1 MKLNIQ
7 LFASGIIDNFQPV
20 KGTSSA
26 TLQGKIDWSS
36 VGDVTNNQS
45 TVTTVLWMRRT
56 DNYTSSPTYGK
67 DWKGTVKVGSNATH
81 EFKGFSS
88 SVSVGSN
95 WVKLATYTDV
105 IKHNTDGTCSIEIS
119 GSVTGP
125 SGTSLASATSRGS
138 KTVELDKLHKV
149 PDNVQYTITEKNQK
163 LINAGIGN
171 NVFVKDLSIKSF
183 NISGTTYDGATIK
196 EYAIFNR
203 LNVFS
208 TTTLPVIVDLTQNE
222 LQTDMTYVTQIPIF
236 AQLVDTFETAG
247 YSTTDL
253 YEYVQYNKI
262 KLVETST
269 TTKRN
274 GQTSGKVKLNINGN
288 LYNGI
293 VGNVDQSTY
302 KPIVKYKFWQT
313 GTEEPISY
321 DYEIPSDNITIENG
335 VFSVSNY
342 EIGSSVE
349 TDINWFNPENAYK
362 VKVFVG
368 DNFTNYES
376 QEKSIAVG
384 EATWTEYKDRVDFK
398 NATIKGAKVSSSI
411 VSPTTPTKG
420 EEVWI
425 QTRENLFNKDTI
437 TTDTFVGET
446 GALLTDSNVWNL
458 SDYIAVEPNE
468 NYTYRGIA
476 TVGTRPHFCFYDVD
490 KNFVSSIK
498 QETGINTITIPNNVH
513 YIRCSVYDND
523 INSFRFEHCTS
534 DEVVDK
540 AILIK
545 KSDGSY
551 EEFGDNQQYTSV
563 ETRIGTWI
571 DGSPIYRKVIP
582 FKFSASANQVSVAHN
597 ITNLN
602 YAIKVYGFIPTAAEG
617 RFIPQFYYTMV
628 QNYAITPYFVS
639 STAINVYY
647 GDYAKNQLDGAN
659 PYLIIE
665 YTKKTD

>member
-1 MKLNIQ
+1 M
-7 LFASGIIDNFQPV
+7 ASGIIDNFQPV

-26 TLQGKIDWSS
+26 TIQGKIDWSS
-36 VGDVTNNQS
+36 VGDAAKNESV
-45 TVTTVLWMRRT
+45 VTTVLWVRRT

-67 DWKGTVKVGSNATH
+67 DWKGTVKVGSNTEH
-81 EFKGFSS
+81 KFTGFSS
-88 SVSVGSN
+88 SVSVASN

-105 IKHNTDGTCSIEIS
+105 IKHNTDGTCSITIS

-125 SGTSLASATSRGS
+125 SGTSLSSATSSGS
-138 KTVELDKLHKV
+138 KTVELDRLHKI
-149 PDNVQYTITEKNQK
+149 PDNIQYTMIETNQK
-163 LINAGIGN
+163 LIAAGISN
-171 NVFVKDLSIKSF
+171 DVFVKGLSVKSF
-183 NISGTTYDGATIK
+183 DISGNTYDGATIK
-196 EYAIFNR
+196 EYAVFNR
-203 LNVFS
+203 LNAFGS
-208 TTTLPVIVDLTQNE
+208 SSLPLILDLSKYE
-222 LQTDMTYVTQIPIF
+222 LQTDLTYVSKIPIM
-236 AQLVDTFETAG
+236 AQLIDSFDTAG
-247 YSTTDL
+247 YSETIL
-253 YEYVQYNKI
+253 YDYIQYSKVNLI
-262 KLVETST
+262 ETST
-269 TTKRN
+269 TAKRN
-274 GQTSGKVKLNINGN
+274 GQTSGKVKLNVSGN
-288 LYNGI
+288 FFNGI
-293 VGNVDQSTY
+293 VGNIDQTSY
-302 KPIVKYKFWQT
+302 KPIVKYKFWKLNDP
-313 GTEEPISY
+313 EPTTY
-321 DYEIPSDNITIENG
+321 GYVVASDAITVENDKFNVDG
-335 VFSVSNY
+335 F
-342 EIGSSVE
+342 EIGSSDE
-349 TDINWFNPENAYK
+349 KATNYFNPDLAYR
-362 VKVFVG
+362 VRVYIE
-368 DNFTNYES
+368 DNFTSYES
-376 QEKSIAVG
+376 EPKPIPVG

-437 TTDTFVGET
+437 TTDTFVDET

-476 TVGTRPHFCFYDVD
+476 TVGTRPYFCFYDVD

-513 YIRCSVYDND
+513 YIRCSVYDYD

-582 FKFSASANQVSVAHN
+582 FYFSSSANQVAVAHN
-597 ITNLN
+597 IDNLG
-602 YAIKVYGFIPTAAEG
+602 YAIKVYGFIPNGNEN
-617 RFIPQFYYTMV
+617 RLIPQFYYTMDKT
-628 QNYAITPYFVS
+628 YAITPYHVS
-639 STAINVYY
+639 STAVNIFY
-647 GDYAKNQLDGAN
+647 GDFTKNSLKDNQC
-659 PYLIIE
+659 YIIIE
-665 YTKKTD
+665 YTKTTD